1 MTTHL
6 DCSFTLDDWA
16 ADEADPLADP
26 AGVGPSTG
34 SATVRKTYSGALA
47 ATSVAALL
55 TTQGDGGAAYLAQ
68 ERVVGTL
75 DGRTGSFVLQ
85 HGAAGGEG
93 QEMTQWAFVVA
104 GSGTGELAGL
114 SGTGMLAHE
123 KLQLDYELP

>member
-1 MTTHL
+1 MTAHL

-16 ADEADPLADP
+16 ADDTDPLADP
-26 AGVGPSTG
+26 SGEGPATG
-34 SATVRKTYSGALA
+34 SATVRKTYAGALE
-47 ATSVAALL
+47 ATSVATLL
-55 TTQGDGGAAYLAQ
+55 TTQGEKGAAYLAQ

-75 DGRTGSFVLQ
+75 DGRSGSFVLQ

-93 QEMTQWAFVVA
+93 QEMAQWAFVVA

-114 SGTGMLAHE
+114 SGTGILAHE